1 MWTILD
7 SVRRTILEE
16 HMDGM
21 MDIAGIIACIM
32 AAISVL
38 GTARDYI
45 KGSDLDIWDIAR
57 PLAIMM
63 LVCMFDTL
71 VLGPVDSM
79 TNIATGGIVELLDTG
94 TDDYIEEWGRT
105 MDSMA
110 IASVITN
117 EKNYA
122 EELEDLASGSSVIG
136 RFFGI
141 IWLSI
146 KKTLLNMFSVKTM
159 TFAGIIGG
167 ILFLLVKLL
176 MFAQQI
182 LCCIYLL
189 ISSLLGPF
197 ILALSI
203 LRGFASGFPGWIAR
217 YIQISMWVPLGYI
230 MLAINLWIGRLFCE
244 QALQGNM
251 TLGSEWLMIVLQ
263 AVALGTIAAVPKI
276 AGWVIESS
284 GANGAHG
291 GFSETAKMTARKIFK
306 I

>member
-1 MWTILD
+1 MWTTLD
-7 SVRRTILEE
+7 SVRRTILQEQLG
-16 HMDGM
+16 GM

-32 AAISVL
+32 AGISVL
-38 GTARDYI
+38 GTAREYI
-45 KGSDLDIWDIAR
+45 KGSELDMWDIAK

-79 TNIATGGIVELLDTG
+79 TNIVTGGIVELLDTD
-94 TDDYIEEWGRT
+94 TDDYISEWGRT
-105 MDSMA
+105 MDVMTV
-110 IASVITN
+110 ASVLRN
-117 EKNYA
+117 EKDYT
-122 EELEDLASGSSVIG
+122 EELEELADSSAMG
-136 RFFGI
+136 RFFGTV
-141 IWLSI
+141 WLSV
-146 KKTLLNMFSVKTM
+146 KKTLLNMFNVKAM

-197 ILALSI
+197 ILATSI

-230 MLAINLWIGRLFCE
+230 MLAINLWIGRMFSE
-244 QALQGNM
+244 QAIRGNM
-251 TLGSEWLMIVLQ
+251 DLGAEWLMIVLQ

-276 AGWVIESS
+276 AAWVIEST
-284 GANGAHG
+284 GTNGAHG
-291 GFSETAKMTARKIFK
+291 GFSETAMMAARKIFK